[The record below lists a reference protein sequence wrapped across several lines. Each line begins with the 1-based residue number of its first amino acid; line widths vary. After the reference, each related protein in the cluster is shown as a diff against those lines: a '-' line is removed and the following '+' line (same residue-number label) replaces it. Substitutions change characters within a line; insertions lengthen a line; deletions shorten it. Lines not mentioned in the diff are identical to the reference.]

1 MHDPD
6 SDPEL
11 VDFGG
16 EATSN
21 GRARAPQVKYTY
33 AGPYG
38 TVFNAGIE
46 NPVPRLNGPFGQVD
60 IDTQQIPTIAT
71 CSVTGNAAA
80 NLPATTSYLGSA
92 AFFSRLQSVWPELIA
107 AGRIN
112 QP

>member
-1 MHDPD
+1 
-6 SDPEL
+6 
-11 VDFGG
+11 
-16 EATSN
+16 
-21 GRARAPQVKYTY
+21 
-33 AGPYG
+33 
-38 TVFNAGIE
+38 VFNAGIE